1 MDITPNLDGGVLKEI
16 LVHGNGTDKP
26 FKGCRAY
33 VHYTGSL
40 SDGTVFDKTSSVPFQ
55 FTIGKDMT
63 IKGFDLAVSSMTC
76 DERSTFRCHPDYGY
90 GSDGFEQII
99 PPNTWLTFEIHL
111 VKWTWEDISRRKD
124 KSITRQILEY
134 GVGHATP
141 SSVSLVNI
149 HLEKEE
155 NGNVIEERD
164 VEFRLGEGKDFGIC
178 SGIEIALTK
187 FKAKEKSRLFIHGKH
202 TFLEFGDDEFKEV
215 YVIKLNFFEKFEESW
230 SLTCEDRIE
239 QAKFFKQKGTD
250 YFKMDNYKL
259 ALKFYKK
266 MEDYLKNNISIDE
279 NQMKE
284 IKFLSVTSYLNSAL
298 CNLKSH
304 RHTQA
309 KNDCECALNLEPTNV
324 KAMFRKGEALVG
336 LHELIAAKQCFEAV
350 LQQEPNNRAAIAKII
365 ECDKKLKS
373 QKKIEKS
380 VYSNMFEKF
389 AKRDTEKEEEF
400 LSQQPDV
407 MNTLGEWGDDERE
420 RAPTEFEKENPNILM
435 LNTTGYFK
443 NM

>member
-1 MDITPNLDGGVLKEI
+1 
-16 LVHGNGTDKP
+16 
-26 FKGCRAY
+26 
-33 VHYTGSL
+33 
-40 SDGTVFDKTSSVPFQ
+40 
-55 FTIGKDMT
+55 
-63 IKGFDLAVSSMTC
+63 
-76 DERSTFRCHPDYGY
+76 
-90 GSDGFEQII
+90 
-99 PPNTWLTFEIHL
+99 
-111 VKWTWEDISRRKD
+111 
-124 KSITRQILEY
+124 
-134 GVGHATP
+134 
-141 SSVSLVNI
+141 
-149 HLEKEE
+149 
-155 NGNVIEERD
+155 
-164 VEFRLGEGKDFGIC
+164 
-178 SGIEIALTK
+178 
-187 FKAKEKSRLFIHGKH
+187 
-202 TFLEFGDDEFKEV
+202 
-215 YVIKLNFFEKFEESW
+215 FEESW

-309 KNDCECALNLEPTNV
+309 KNDCESALSLEPTNV
-324 KAMFRKGEALVG
+324 KALFRKGEALVG
-336 LHELIAAKQCFEAV
+336 LHELVAAKQSFEAV